1 MDEFILV
8 ITLDNSYLSQQ
19 KWDAGFYRVLGQLW
33 KPGDQ
38 LPRKYSRAKLPE
50 APELLNVYQAWLKDY
65 KDYYKAKKKLNNG
78 FALYQ
83 DCDEDFDMEDED
95 VIQVSIKDL
104 EQKLKDSS
112 DRLKSKVTDW
122 FKYPDFLELELQIR
136 ADLPDKQQP
145 IQVIF
150 ETEDEQVKRL
160 PLDNWQFFHNY
171 PQAQLSLSLL
181 TYNRIYPVISN
192 RKKIRFLL
200 ILGNSTEIDV
210 PEFKRQLDKIQSK
223 EQQAEIILLPQPSK
237 KEFFDTLYNEEG
249 WDIVIFAGHGKTE
262 NKQGIININEEKENN
277 TITMLE
283 LKNSLEKAI
292 SKGLKLAI
300 FNSCD
305 GLGLGKDLA
314 ALNIPEIILFK
325 EPVPQEV
332 AKEFFRN
339 FLDAFILKK
348 TSLYLAVHEAT
359 KKLQALE
366 NEGYLCATMLP
377 VLYHNPSQEPLSLK
391 NFKKETFSIFLSQ
404 KNQWNSGKEIK
415 RGKYTIEKP
424 LGQGRFG
431 LTYLAKDKNNHRFAV
446 KTLNPQSKSKNNSQE
461 KFWQEA
467 IKLAKCHHP
476 HIVSVKEPFE
486 EEGIVCIPMEY
497 IEGID
502 LEHRANPI
510 LPEEEALKYIQ
521 QVGDALAHIHQPK
534 LNLVHRDVKPANIML
549 RGGKSEA
556 VLIDFGLARDFDHI
570 LSITEPREQ
579 VEEGYSPLEVYS
591 QTAQR
596 GAYTDVYSLAATLY
610 TLLTGKKPCAS
621 LFRSDKSYQNYQD
634 PLTPPKKINPKISD
648 DVNDAIMKGM
658 KLRPEDR
665 PQSIY
670 EWFKLLNVKPLQE
683 PSINNSNW
691 VKFIVISLFVVVTIL
706 GVLLVNKEYRCNYFK
721 LCPNSPSDSR

>member
-223 EQQAEIILLPQPSK
+223 EQQAEIVLLPQPSK

-339 FLDAFILKK
+339 FLDAFIFKK

-359 KKLQALE
+359 KKLQSLE

-377 VLYHNPSQEPLSLK
+377 VLYHNPSQEPLSWNRLNK
-391 NFKKETFSIFLSQ
+391 YKINNTYPSKQLEGETIFDFFKKAPFSLRNNIPIQTFQKIVNRKTEDFVGREYIFDEIDRYVNDDEQFKSGYIVVLGEPGIGKSAMMAQLVKQKEFVHHFNTENVYSTEQFWANICSQ
-404 KNQWNSGKEIK
+404 LILKYGLEYSDLPSPERDSPESNFQEEQKEEQKRNMNNENQRIK
-415 RGKYTIEKP
+415 KY
-424 LGQGRFG
+424 RMF
-431 LTYLAKDKNNHRFAV
+431 
-446 KTLNPQSKSKNNSQE
+446 
-461 KFWQEA
+461 
-467 IKLAKCHHP
+467 
-476 HIVSVKEPFE
+476 FE
-486 EEGIVCIPMEY
+486 EELISQITEKEKTVI
-497 IEGID
+497 
-502 LEHRANPI
+502 I
-510 LPEEEALKYIQ
+510 LI
-521 QVGDALAHIHQPK
+521 DALDEAEEKLIQDRSNLLFLPK
-534 LNLVHRDVKPANIML
+534 SLPDGIFF
-549 RGGKSEA
+549 
-556 VLIDFGLARDFDHI
+556 LITAR
-570 LSITEPREQ
+570 P
-579 VEEGYSPLEVYS
+579 
-591 QTAQR
+591 
-596 GAYTDVYSLAATLY
+596 
-610 TLLTGKKPCAS
+610 
-621 LFRSDKSYQNYQD
+621 DKNY
-634 PLTPPKKINPKISD
+634 
-648 DVNDAIMKGM
+648 
-658 KLRPEDR
+658 
-665 PQSIY
+665 
-670 EWFKLLNVKPLQE
+670 
-683 PSINNSNW
+683 
-691 VKFIVISLFVVVTIL
+691 SLFVDNRRNIEMDDRDPRNINDVRRYVQEFL
-706 GVLLVNKEYRCNYFK
+706 NKYREQMLSQIEKWGINDEEFIETNNMLK
-721 LCPNSPSDSR
+721 SVM